1 MMMPLLISLSLFTH
15 HTPHHFLTYII
26 LLITSLHSSYS
37 PLRLQ
42 SIIEEEGGSIKQQG
56 PDDIP
61 WDQPLIIAEPDT
73 KVSAQMRYSSYD
85 RW

>member
-1 MMMPLLISLSLFTH
+1 MLPLLIPYHH
-15 HTPHHFLTYII
+15 HTTPYHTSSL
-26 LLITSLHSSYS
+26 LLITSALY
-37 PLRLQ
+37 LQ

-73 KVSAQMRYSSYD
+73 KVSERMSEWLCWKAWID
-85 RW
+85 G